1 MIMINEEMERSNHG
15 LTETQDNRKNI
26 RQVSPDTTTE
36 SDLPSLEQEC
46 TNLYCQLCRPE
57 L

>member
-1 MIMINEEMERSNHG
+1 MIMRNERKERRNHA
-15 LTETQDNRKNI
+15 LVKAAQDNRKNI
-26 RQVSPDTTTE
+26 R
-36 SDLPSLEQEC
+36 PSLEQEC